1 LGKETTLTST
11 LYSAY
16 SSVRAA
22 LFLHRTLRTLADPTP
37 SSLSPEQ
44 EATAVSN
51 MLSQDSR
58 LAQELRE
65 QLERDQMD
73 LKKGSLIVE
82 GFKNP
87 QQKGAQAKTV
97 AGFPFE

>member
-1 LGKETTLTST
+1 MLCLSLTDAE
-11 LYSAY
+11 LPA
-16 SSVRAA
+16 
-22 LFLHRTLRTLADPTP
+22 
-37 SSLSPEQ
+37 EQ

-58 LAQELRE
+58 LAQELKE
-65 QLERDQMD
+65 QLERDQLD
-73 LKKGSLIVE
+73 LSKGGLIVE

-87 QQKGAQAKTV
+87 QQKGAQAKSV

>member
-1 LGKETTLTST
+1 M
-11 LYSAY
+11 
-16 SSVRAA
+16 
-22 LFLHRTLRTLADPTP
+22 
-37 SSLSPEQ
+37 Q

-65 QLERDQMD
+65 QLEKDQLD
-73 LKKGSLIVE
+73 LKKSSLIVE

-87 QQKGAQAKTV
+87 QQKGAQAKSV